1 MHKNLLRYLFK
12 IYVPGPLPQ
21 IPLFRFTKLP
31 GDSFGCSKEITTIGG
46 QIHVDLIF
54 INKYPEPIFVP
65 ATSGRMIEF
74 CGLIPDLKQLKIWL
88 ERERLLKLIIE
99 VCLLTSFL
107 SQVIGHLP
115 HWTQDRSLSI
125 CHVTETKADSLTESQ
140 DTCLVCSSLAQH
152 HSGAV
157 NHAASEFRQQVNL
170 LWGS

>member
-54 INKYPEPIFVP
+54 IYKYLEPIFLP
-65 ATSGRMIEF
+65 ATSGMMIEF

-88 ERERLLKLIIE
+88 ERKKSTQTDNWSM
-99 VCLLTSFL
+99 LTNQFFITSYWTSTAFNTG
-107 SQVIGHLP
+107 QVVKYMPRKRNESGQSHREPGHPSSVFFSCPAPL
-115 HWTQDRSLSI
+115 RSSKSCGLR
-125 CHVTETKADSLTESQ
+125 VQ
-140 DTCLVCSSLAQH
+140 
-152 HSGAV
+152 
-157 NHAASEFRQQVNL
+157 AAS
-170 LWGS
+170 